1 MSQDGFSPLAA
12 KLRPRILADIIGQSH
27 LLNNGSV
34 LQSLAH
40 PSETNS
46 VAQSVILWGPP
57 GVGKTTIALAAAK
70 ESGRNFIELSAVS
83 AGVKEIRDAVGE
95 AISQRE
101 TYGRGSLVFIDEIH
115 RFSKSQQDALL
126 PAVENGTFVL
136 VGATTENPS
145 FAVNNALLSRCVIL
159 ELQPLSEAEL
169 LEVLHRALA
178 SANGFD
184 GMLTATDESLAAIAR
199 VSGGDARRALV
210 ILEAAAAVSKARSAE
225 RLAEEHVF
233 EAANTAALQYDR
245 NSDIH
250 YDVISAFIK
259 SIRGS
264 DADAAIHYLA
274 RMLESGEDPR
284 FVARRLMISAAE
296 DIGLADPDALV
307 LATAAAQSLALIGMP
322 EARIALAEVTIYLSL
337 APKSNSAYNAIN
349 AAIADVRSG
358 IVEPV
363 PVHLRN
369 TYPGGKKTA
378 KYVYPHDSPAGVVEQ
393 TYLPPKASTRN
404 YYLAKAFGF
413 EAGLSTRW
421 EALKKIIRG
430 R

>member
-1 MSQDGFSPLAA
+1 MNQDGFSPLAA
-12 KLRPRILADIIGQSH
+12 KLRPRVLAEIIGQSH
-27 LLNNGSV
+27 LLTNGSV
-34 LQSLAH
+34 LFSLAH
-40 PSETNS
+40 PAEASAPS
-46 VAQSVILWGPP
+46 QSIVLWGPP
-57 GVGKTTIALAAAK
+57 GAGKTTIALAVAR

-83 AGVKEIRDAVGE
+83 AGVKEIRDAISE
-95 AISQRE
+95 ATSQRE
-101 TYGRGSLVFIDEIH
+101 TYGRGSLLFIDEIH

-136 VGATTENPS
+136 IGATTENPS
-145 FAVNNALLSRCVIL
+145 FAINNALLSRCVIL
-159 ELQPLSEAEL
+159 ELQPLQADEL
-169 LEVLHRALA
+169 HAVLNRALA
-178 SANGFD
+178 SPDGFD
-184 GMLTATDESLAAIAR
+184 GEVPATDEALAAIVRLSA
-199 VSGGDARRALV
+199 GDARRALV
-210 ILEAAAAVSKARSAE
+210 ILESAASVCKARSDLE
-225 RLAEEHVF
+225 LSEKHVF
-233 EAANTAALQYDR
+233 EVSNTAALHYDR

-284 FVARRLMISAAE
+284 FIARRLMISAAE

-307 LATAAAQSLALIGMP
+307 LTTAAAQSVALIGMP
-322 EARIALAEVTIYLSL
+322 EARIALAEVTIYLAL
-337 APKSNSAYNAIN
+337 APKSNSSYNAIN

-358 IVEPV
+358 IVQPV

-369 TYPGGKKTA
+369 THPGGKKAA
-378 KYVYPHDSPAGVVEQ
+378 KYLYPHDSPAGVVEQ
-393 TYLPPKASTRN
+393 EYLPPQTKARN
-404 YYLAKAFGF
+404 YYLAKTFGF